1 MQKVLLN
8 ADWRMQRAGDPAQ
21 YPCSVPCSMYQAL
34 LDAGVIEDPFYRE
47 NETAAKKLSEDDCT
61 FSTAFRRPECAET
74 VHAVLCFDGIDTIA
88 EIYLNGELLGKTDN
102 MHRQWRFDVTERLQ
116 EENTLTVQITSPLR
130 YIAEQQAEHPLWGVK
145 STAPGFPH
153 IRKAHYM
160 FGWDWG
166 PQLPDM
172 GIWRDVYL
180 ECYDTGRITSVQYL
194 QEHRPDEVDL
204 TVKPAFACDTEG
216 LRWQFA
222 LYDADEEAVCRSEL
236 MPVAEPLTV
245 TIPEPRLW
253 WARGYG
259 EPHLY
264 AAVVLLTDADGNPID
279 SRTEHIGLRTLT
291 VNQAPDEWGERFCLR
306 LNGVDIFAMGANYIP
321 EDQLLP
327 RCTKERTEALLQA
340 CLDGG
345 FNTVRVWGG
354 GYYPGDAFYDFCD
367 ENGLIVWQD
376 FMFACA
382 NYRLTDAFWENVRAE
397 MTDNILRLR
406 NHASLGLWCGNNEI
420 ETAFENWGLPENP
433 AAKADYLEQFEHR
446 MPALVAELDPQRFYW
461 RSSPSA
467 HGGCVDTES
476 NAAGDQHYWDIWHG
490 LEPFT
495 AFRELHYRFCS
506 EYGFESVPC
515 RKTMQTVCDETQ
527 GDLNLLSPVMEAHHK
542 CDDGAGKILY
552 YLAQM
557 MRYPESFD
565 ALSYATQLVQ
575 AECIRSNVEH
585 MRRSR
590 GRCMGSLYWQLGDSN
605 PAISWSSVDYY
616 GRWKAL
622 HYFAKRF
629 HAPVLLTAGAFGEP
643 VLNISNETMH
653 EVEGTVHWSIRDTG
667 SDILASGEIPVSVP
681 PLTAVDLEKLTGVEE
696 FYTPENRRRC
706 YLAYELTARDGTC
719 LSKGSSLLCVPKQF
733 AFRKPNIRMEL
744 RKLPEHYIVEVSSDV
759 FVQGLALDCRT
770 LDVVFSDN
778 WFDLHGGE
786 TVCVTVPKRVGL
798 TLDMLRNDIFV
809 MHQMGER

>member
-8 ADWRMQRAGDPAQ
+8 ADWKMQRTEDTAQ
-21 YPCSVPCSMYQAL
+21 YPCSVPCSMYQTL
-34 LDAGVIEDPFYRE
+34 LNAGVIEDPYYRE
-47 NETAAKKLSEDDCT
+47 NETAAKALSEADCC
-61 FSTAFRRPECAET
+61 FSTRFPKPRET
-74 VHAVLCFDGIDTIA
+74 GHIDLCFDGIDTIA
-88 EIYLNGELLGKTDN
+88 EIRLNGAVLGHTDN
-102 MHRQWRFDVTERLQ
+102 MHRRWRFDVTGLLQ
-116 EENTLTVQITSPLR
+116 EENTLEVQITSPLR
-130 YIAEQQAEHPLWGVK
+130 YIAEKQAEYPLWGVN
-145 STAPGFPH
+145 STVAGFPH

-180 ECYDTGRITSVQYL
+180 ECWDTGRIRSVQYL
-194 QEHRPDEVDL
+194 QAHRTGEADL
-204 TVKPAFACDTEG
+204 TVTPDLVCDAEG
-216 LRWQFA
+216 LQWQFA
-222 LYDADEEAVCRSEL
+222 LYDAEGTAVAHSDR
-236 MPVAEPLTV
+236 MPAGQALTV
-245 TIPEPRLW
+245 TIREPKLW

-264 AAVVLLTDADGNPID
+264 AAVVLLTDALGNAID
-279 SRTEHIGLRTLT
+279 SRTERIGLRTLT
-291 VNQAPDEWGERFCLR
+291 VKQEPDAWGESFCLR
-306 LNGVDIFAMGANYIP
+306 LNGIDIFAMGANWIP

-327 RCTKERTEALLQA
+327 RCTKQRTEQLLQA
-340 CLDGG
+340 CVDGG

-354 GYYPGDAFYDFCD
+354 GYYPGDAFFDFCD
-367 ENGLIVWQD
+367 ENGLIVWED

-382 NYRLTDAFWENVRAE
+382 NYRLTDDFWETVRAE
-397 MTDNILRLR
+397 MEDNILRLR

-420 ETAFENWGLPENP
+420 ETALETWGLPENP
-433 AAKADYLEQFEHR
+433 QAKADYLEQFEKR
-446 MPALVAELDPQRFYW
+446 MPALVSVLDPQHFYW

-467 HGGCVDTES
+467 YGSCVDTDS
-476 NAAGDQHYWDIWHG
+476 NAAGDMHYWEIWHG
-490 LEPFT
+490 LKPFT
-495 AFRELHYRFCS
+495 AFRELYYRFCS
-506 EYGFESVPC
+506 EYGFESVPS
-515 RKTMQTVCDETQ
+515 RKTMLTVCDAAQ

-542 CDDGAGKILY
+542 CDGGSEKIMF

-629 HAPVLLTAGAFGEP
+629 HAPVLLSAGAFGEP
-643 VLNISNETMH
+643 VLNISNETLQ
-653 EVEGTVHWSIRDTG
+653 EVEGTVRWAYRDAG
-667 SDILASGEIPVSVP
+667 SGILKSGEMPVTVP
-681 PLTAVDLEKLTGVEE
+681 PLTAVDLERLQGVEG
-696 FYTPENRRRC
+696 FYTPEMRRQC
-706 YLAYELTARDGTC
+706 YLSYELLGKDGQC
-719 LSKGSSLLCVPKQF
+719 ISRGSSLLCVPKQF
-733 AFRKPNIRMEL
+733 AFRKPDIRLEL
-744 RKLPEHYIVEVSSDV
+744 RKLPEHYIIEVSSDV
-759 FVQGLALDCRT
+759 FVQALALDCRT

-786 TVCVTVPKRVGL
+786 HICVTVPKQVGL

-809 MHQMGER
+809 THQMTE

>member
-8 ADWRMQRAGDPAQ
+8 ADWQMQRAGDAAH
-21 YPCSVPCSMYQAL
+21 YPCSVPCSMYQTL
-34 LDAGVIEDPFYRE
+34 LDAGVIEDPYYRE
-47 NETAAKKLSEDDCT
+47 NEAAAKQLSETDCC
-61 FSTAFRRPECAET
+61 FSTKFKAPVIAGNGHTE
-74 VHAVLCFDGIDTIA
+74 LCFDGVDTIA
-88 EIYLNGELLGKTDN
+88 EIRLNGEVIGRTDN
-102 MHRQWRFDVTERLQ
+102 MHRSWRFDVTGKLKA
-116 EENTLTVQITSPLR
+116 ENTLEVQIASPLR
-130 YIAEQQAEHPLWGVK
+130 YIAEKQAEHPLWGVN
-145 STAPGFPH
+145 STVAGFPH

-180 ECYDTGRITSVQYL
+180 ECWDTGRIRSVQYL
-194 QEHRPDEVDL
+194 QTHREGEADL
-204 TVKPAFACDTEG
+204 TVKPDVQCDARG

-222 LYDADEEAVCRSEL
+222 LYDADGEAVCHTGL
-236 MPVAEPLTV
+236 MPVGEPLTV
-245 TIPEPRLW
+245 TVTEPRLW

-259 EPHLY
+259 DPHLY
-264 AAVVLLTDADGNPID
+264 AAVVLLTDAEGNPLD
-279 SRTEHIGLRTLT
+279 SRTERIGLRTLT
-291 VNQAPDEWGERFCLR
+291 VKQAPDEWGESFCLR
-306 LNGVDIFAMGANYIP
+306 LNGIDIFSMGANWIP

-327 RCTKERTEALLQA
+327 RCTKQRTEQLLQT
-340 CLDGG
+340 CVDGG

-354 GYYPGDAFYDFCD
+354 GYYPGDAFFDFCD
-367 ENGLIVWQD
+367 ENGLIVWED

-382 NYRLTDAFWENVRAE
+382 NYWLTDAFWETVRAE
-397 MTDNILRLR
+397 MEDNILRLR

-420 ETAFENWGLPENP
+420 ETALETWGLPENP
-433 AAKADYLEQFEHR
+433 QVKADYLEQFEKR
-446 MPALVAELDPQRFYW
+446 MPEVVQALDPQRFYW

-467 HGGCVDTES
+467 YGGCVDTDS
-476 NAAGDQHYWDIWHG
+476 NAAGDMHYWEIWHAFK
-490 LEPFT
+490 PFT
-495 AFRELHYRFCS
+495 AFRELYYRFCS
-506 EYGFESVPC
+506 EYGFESVPN
-515 RKTMQTVCDETQ
+515 RKTMLTVCDPAQ

-542 CDDGAGKILY
+542 CDGGSEKIMF

-629 HAPVLLTAGAFGEP
+629 HAPVLLSAGAFGEP
-643 VLNISNETMH
+643 VLNISNETLQ
-653 EVEGTVHWSIRDTG
+653 EVQGTVHWAFRDAG
-667 SDILASGEIPVSVP
+667 SGILASGEIPVTVP
-681 PLTAVDLEKLTGVEE
+681 PLTAVDLERLEGVEG

-706 YLAYELTARDGTC
+706 YLSYELTGKDGTC
-719 LSKGSSLLCVPKQF
+719 ISRGSSLLCVPKQF
-733 AFRKPNIRMEL
+733 DFRKPEIRIEL

-759 FVQGLALDCRT
+759 FVQALALDCRT
-770 LDVVFSDN
+770 IDVVFSDN

-786 TVCVTVPKRVGL
+786 KVCVTIPKRVGL
-798 TLDMLRNDIFV
+798 TLDMLRNELYV
-809 MHQMGER
+809 MHQRQE